1 VIASTLSRASAR
13 SAFSV
18 EAVARY
24 RDVWSPDDVW
34 PPDDVVDGGVAAA
47 NWVPQL
53 DQWRFT
59 LTFPAINNARNVM
72 FMVAGAEKAS
82 ALKEVL
88 EGRAETEPLP
98 ARSVQPADGELFWF
112 VDKDAAGQLSG

>member
-34 PPDDVVDGGVAAA
+34 PPDDVVDGGGDFGGPLRSSFSGFRGTKKPIIMATTNAIAIQSMSIRASESAAVARRNGKTSAA
-47 NWVPQL
+47 
-53 DQWRFT
+53 
-59 LTFPAINNARNVM
+59 
-72 FMVAGAEKAS
+72 S
-82 ALKEVL
+82 H
-88 EGRAETEPLP
+88 LP
-98 ARSVQPADGELFWF
+98 
-112 VDKDAAGQLSG
+112 